1 MPLADLPWYP
11 AVPPFLLASVV
22 CSLTVPGTMWLARQ
36 VGAVAWPDGER
47 HIHQRPTPRL
57 GGLALFAGFGLAVA
71 VFGSPLD
78 VRWQVVGVC
87 AVITVA
93 MAIDD
98 ILNLPPWTKLTLEV
112 GAGILVAALGI
123 TITFIALP
131 GHRIDLLWLAAPVTV
146 IWVTGMQISINL
158 LDGSDGVAAGV
169 VAIVAGILLLA
180 AINKLGPTES
190 VQNGVIILCGA
201 LMGCCFG
208 FLFWN
213 VAPARVFMGDSGSH
227 FLGTALA
234 MITILGVAKEVAV
247 LSIAVPLVALGLP
260 IGDTAFAIYR
270 RRRAGVGIAEPDAGH
285 LHHRLLA
292 LGLSVRETAMA
303 FYLATAI
310 LGCIALA
317 LFGHRK
323 VLFVAVA
330 LLSVALIAMVW
341 RNRRRGMGVEEPT
354 GHDYLLLPGRAAVP
368 TRARHGGE
376 AD

>member
-1 MPLADLPWYP
+1 MPLADTPWYP

-22 CSLTVPGTMWLARQ
+22 CCAAVPATMWLARAL
-36 VGAVAWPDGER
+36 GAVAWPDGER
-47 HIHQRPTPRL
+47 HLHQRPTPRL
-57 GGLALFAGFGLAVA
+57 GGIALFAGFGLAVA
-71 VFGSPLD
+71 VFGGPLEA
-78 VRWQVVGVC
+78 RWQVVAVC
-87 AVITVA
+87 GLVTLA

-98 ILNLPPWTKLTLEV
+98 VLNLPPWTKLTVEV
-112 GAGILVAALGI
+112 AGGMLVAALGI
-123 TITFIALP
+123 TITFVALP

-146 IWVTGMQISINL
+146 IWVAGMQISINL

-169 VAIVAGILLLA
+169 VAIVAGILMLA
-180 AINKLGPTES
+180 AINRLGPTES

-227 FLGTALA
+227 FLGTAVA
-234 MITILGVAKEVAV
+234 VITILGVAKEVAV
-247 LSIAVPLVALGLP
+247 LSLAIPLVALGLP

-292 LGLSVRETAMA
+292 LGLSVRETALA

-323 VLFVAVA
+323 VLLAAVV
-330 LLSVALIAMVW
+330 LLSVALLALLW
-341 RNRRRGMGVEEPT
+341 RNRRRDPPIEPP
-354 GHDYLLLPGRAAVP
+354 GHEYVLIPGRAAVP

-376 AD
+376 TD